1 MSCFIVG
8 LILGVA
14 ILAFVLW
21 VRSRKIK
28 VTWYEWLMG
37 SLALLLILLILQNF
51 FASYAEFEPT
61 AAWMG
66 VLFMGIPALILAV
79 LAVRLP
85 WQRHGRGKA

>member
-1 MSCFIVG
+1 MWCFIYG
-8 LILGVA
+8 LILGAA

-51 FASYAEFEPT
+51 FASYAESEPT

-85 WQRHGRGKA
+85 WQRHARSKA

>member
-1 MSCFIVG
+1 MWWFIFG
-8 LILGVA
+8 LLLGAA

-37 SLALLLILLILQNF
+37 SLALLLILLIIQNLF
-51 FASYAEFEPT
+51 GSYAEFEPT

-66 VLFMGIPALILAV
+66 VLFMGIPAVILAV

-85 WQRHGRGKA
+85 WQRHTRTKA

>member
-1 MSCFIVG
+1 MWWFIFG
-8 LILGVA
+8 LVLGAA

-28 VTWYEWLMG
+28 VAWYEWLMG
-37 SLALLLILLILQNF
+37 ALALILVLVILQNF
-51 FASYAEFEPT
+51 VASYAEFEST

-66 VLFMGIPALILAV
+66 LLFMGIPALILAV

-85 WQRHGRGKA
+85 WQRHARGKA